1 MPLTL
6 GYALIT
12 IAVVLVC
19 LNATSLYLAQKRVD
33 AIADAAALA
42 AADGFDLV
50 LRDGVPRAVLHDG
63 GVRAQA
69 ASIVDAHGRA
79 ARLVRAWTPDGVS
92 ARVTVSDTW
101 HPVVFSVFVPAGED
115 AAEDEGFILAFVYD
129 EARNGSDLVILDA
142 ASFSGPP
149 AATIGLP
156 QRVPFGFHGSWITD
170 RG

>member
-1 MPLTL
+1 MPRAALPGRVRACRRDERGSVMLLTL

-101 HPVVFSVFVPAGED
+101 HPVVFSVFVPAGVALESTATSRT
-115 AAEDEGFILAFVYD
+115 AA
-129 EARNGSDLVILDA
+129 R
-142 ASFSGPP
+142 
-149 AATIGLP
+149 
-156 QRVPFGFHGSWITD
+156 
-170 RG
+170 

>member
-1 MPLTL
+1 MLLTL
-6 GYALIT
+6 GYALLT

-50 LRDGVPRAVLHDG
+50 LWDGVPRAVLHDG
-63 GVRAQA
+63 GVRGQA

-101 HPVVFSVFVPAGED
+101 HPVVFSVFVPGGVALESTATSRT
-115 AAEDEGFILAFVYD
+115 AA
-129 EARNGSDLVILDA
+129 R
-142 ASFSGPP
+142 
-149 AATIGLP
+149 
-156 QRVPFGFHGSWITD
+156 
-170 RG
+170 